1 MESNHLLDIVRLIYN
16 MQESI
21 RGNESI
27 TNNCTKPMLGP
38 SETLFNT
45 RPIMLYLCNNNPL
58 EIEYTSD
65 NQTLL
70 SNTFRIEGLDNST
83 VTVRLLNNSNGTIT
97 STNETATINMNCIAA
112 IKCLQDIN
120 LTL

>member
-1 MESNHLLDIVRLIYN
+1 MCNNGNYIAEILEKILIL
-16 MQESI
+16 QQQ
-21 RGNESI
+21 
-27 TNNCTKPMLGP
+27 
-38 SETLFNT
+38 SETNINLGCERPFISNNILANT

-70 SNTFRIEGLDNST
+70 SNTFRVEGLDNST